1 MGEGEKGGTGVAF
14 PLLPL
19 SHPPVLFSLMPGDIW
34 VIAEQR
40 EGELKKVS
48 YEMLGEGRRL
58 ADLLGEKLVA
68 VLLGK
73 NIAPHADTLG
83 RYGADQVL
91 VADHEALDKY
101 TTEGYTKVV
110 ADLIKARQPSLVLFA
125 ATSLGRDLA
134 PRVAARVGAGLSVD
148 CVELKLD
155 ENKSLICKR
164 PVYAGKA
171 LVWEAILAK
180 PQMAS
185 LRPNVFRAAKPDE
198 SRKAEVEKVPV
209 DFAPG
214 EIRTA
219 VKEIVKGATGKVGLT
234 EASIVVSGGRGLK
247 GPENF
252 YLIENLAEV
261 LGAAVG
267 ASRAVV
273 DAGWKEHAYQV
284 GQTGKVVTPNLY
296 IACGI
301 SGAIQ
306 HLAGMGS
313 SKYIVAINK
322 DPDANIFNVCDY
334 GIVGDVFEVLPA
346 LTEEFKKLLSES

>member
-1 MGEGEKGGTGVAF
+1 MPSIV
-14 PLLPL
+14 
-19 SHPPVLFSLMPGDIW
+19 HRPPPNMSGNIW

-40 EGELKKVS
+40 ESELKKVT
-48 YEMLGEGRRL
+48 YELIGEGRRL
-58 ADLLGEKLVA
+58 ADEVGSKLEV

-73 NIAPHADTLG
+73 NITHLAESIG
-83 RYGADQVL
+83 FYGADKVF
-91 VADHEALDKY
+91 VADHEALEKY
-101 TTEGYTKVV
+101 TTDGYAKVITN
-110 ADLIKARQPSLVLFA
+110 LIKAQQPAIVLFA
-125 ATSLGRDLA
+125 ATTMGRDFA

-148 CVELKLD
+148 CIELKLD
-155 ENKSLICKR
+155 ENKSLLCKR

-171 LVWEAILAK
+171 LVWEAILTR

-185 LRPNVFRAAKPDE
+185 LRPNVFRPARRDE
-198 SRKAEVEKVPV
+198 SHKAEVEKVPV
-209 DFAPG
+209 EFAPG
-214 EIRTA
+214 EIRTT
-219 VKEIVKGATGKVGLT
+219 VKEIIKGATGKVGLT

-252 YLIENLAEV
+252 YLVENLAEV

-322 DPDANIFNVCDY
+322 DPDANIFNVCNY
-334 GIVGDVFEVLPA
+334 GIVGDVFEILPI
-346 LTEEFKKLLSES
+346 LTEEFKKLLAES

>member
-1 MGEGEKGGTGVAF
+1 
-14 PLLPL
+14 
-19 SHPPVLFSLMPGDIW
+19 MPGNVWI
-34 VIAEQR
+34 IAEQR

-48 YEMLGEGRRL
+48 YELISEGRQL
-58 ADLLGEKLVA
+58 ADQLGGQLTA

-73 NIAPHADTLG
+73 DVERQAESLG
-83 RYGADQVL
+83 PYGVDKVL
-91 VADHEALDKY
+91 LGEHEALEKY
-101 TTEGYTKVV
+101 TTEGYTRVI
-110 ADLIKARQPSLVLFA
+110 ADLIKAFQPAIILFA
-125 ATSLGRDLA
+125 ATSIGRDLA

-148 CVELKLD
+148 CIEFKLD
-155 ENKSLICKR
+155 ENKTLICKR

-171 LVWEAILAK
+171 LIWEAILTK

-185 LRPNVFRAAKPDE
+185 LRPNVFRPAKPDE
-198 SRKAEVEKVPV
+198 ARKAKVEKISVE
-209 DFAPG
+209 FAPG
-214 EIRTA
+214 EIRTT
-219 VKEIVKGATGKVGLT
+219 VKEILKGATGKIGLT

-252 YLIENLAEV
+252 YLIENLAGV

-322 DPDANIFNVCDY
+322 DPDANIFNVCNY
-334 GIVGDVFEVLPA
+334 GIVGDVFEVLPV
-346 LTEEFKKLLSES
+346 LTEEFKKLLAES

>member
-1 MGEGEKGGTGVAF
+1 MSENV
-14 PLLPL
+14 
-19 SHPPVLFSLMPGDIW
+19 W

-48 YEMLGEGRRL
+48 YELLGEGRRL
-58 ADLLGEKLVA
+58 ADQLGGKVIAVLPGKNMAQGAELLGQ
-68 VLLGK
+68 
-73 NIAPHADTLG
+73 
-83 RYGADQVL
+83 YGADKVL
-91 VADHEALDKY
+91 LAEHEALEKY
-101 TTEGYTKVV
+101 TTDGYTKVI
-110 ADLIKARQPSLVLFA
+110 ADLIKAQQPSIVLFA
-125 ATSLGRDLA
+125 ATSIGRDLA
-134 PRVAARVGAGLSVD
+134 PRIAARIGAGLSVD
-148 CVELKLD
+148 CIELKLD
-155 ENKSLICKR
+155 ENKYLMCKR

-171 LVWEAILAK
+171 LVWEGIMTK
-180 PQMAS
+180 PCLAS
-185 LRPNVFRAAKPDE
+185 LRPNVFKAPKVDP
-198 SRKAEVEKVPV
+198 SRKAEVENIPV
-209 DFAPG
+209 SFASG
-214 EIRTA
+214 EIRTS
-219 VKEIVKGATGKVGLT
+219 VKDIIKGASGKVSLT

-313 SKYIVAINK
+313 SKYIIAINK
-322 DPDANIFNVCDY
+322 DPDANIFNICNY
-334 GIVGDVFEVLPA
+334 GIVGDVFEVLPV
-346 LTEEFKKLLSES
+346 LTEEFKKLLVES